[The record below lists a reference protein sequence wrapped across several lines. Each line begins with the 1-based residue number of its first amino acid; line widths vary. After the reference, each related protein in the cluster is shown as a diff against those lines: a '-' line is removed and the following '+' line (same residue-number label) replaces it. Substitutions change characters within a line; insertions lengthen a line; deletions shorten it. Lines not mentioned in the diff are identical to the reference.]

1 MSSTTDQVFSPFP
14 DFIHEAFNK
23 VLISPD
29 DAVFQA
35 ALHTFWSVHVQE
47 RSAQTL
53 VYTVRKYL

>member
-1 MSSTTDQVFSPFP
+1 VLSPLP

-29 DAVFQA
+29 DTVFQA
-35 ALHTFWSVHVQE
+35 ALHTFWSAHVQE

>member
-1 MSSTTDQVFSPFP
+1 MSSTTDQVLSPLP
-14 DFIHEAFNK
+14 DLIHEAFNK

-29 DAVFQA
+29 DTVFRA